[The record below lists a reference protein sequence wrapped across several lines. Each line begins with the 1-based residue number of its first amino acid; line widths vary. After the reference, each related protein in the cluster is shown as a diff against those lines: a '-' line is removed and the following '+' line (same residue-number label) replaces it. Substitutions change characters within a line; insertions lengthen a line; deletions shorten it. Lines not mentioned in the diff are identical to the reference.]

1 AWPSSVRGLN
11 CTLKWANE
19 RNPRCV
25 LQVSHETARPSAEVD
40 LFGTRPSTDIE
51 FQFRQWDLLL
61 DASTSVAGRE
71 EGEDDARSA
80 CPFDILG
87 YTHNTMATTTRSDGA
102 TLS

>member
-1 AWPSSVRGLN
+1 M
-11 CTLKWANE
+11 
-19 RNPRCV
+19 

-80 CPFDILG
+80 CPLIPWA
-87 YTHNTMATTTRSDGA
+87 THIIQSQLQRAATG
-102 TLS
+102 

>member
-1 AWPSSVRGLN
+1 M
-11 CTLKWANE
+11 
-19 RNPRCV
+19 

-61 DASTSVAGRE
+61 DTSTSAAGRE

-80 CPFDILG
+80 CPSDTLG
-87 YTHNTMATTTRSDGA
+87 YTHNTMAVTTRSDEA

>member
-1 AWPSSVRGLN
+1 MKVGTSQDKWTGDAWPSSVRGLN

-25 LQVSHETARPSAEVD
+25 LQVSHETAPTKVFNK
-40 LFGTRPSTDIE
+40 LKILVG
-51 FQFRQWDLLL
+51 
-61 DASTSVAGRE
+61 E

-80 CPFDILG
+80 CPFDTLG
-87 YTHNTMATTTRSDGA
+87 YTHNTMAVTMRSDEA